1 MPSGSLPTI
10 GEGAADVR
18 TTDTA
23 APDVKFEAVT
33 KRYGAVLAVDA
44 IDLEVSRGAFM
55 SLLGPSGC
63 GKTTTLRL
71 IAGLEMA
78 SAGTILIGGHDVT
91 RLSVH
96 RRARM
101 GLSRTFQK
109 LEAFNSLSARD
120 NVLVAAETNT
130 SNGAPAQLTDEI
142 LDRVGLGHV
151 ADITVGTLPTG
162 TARLVELARALA
174 VRPRVLLLDEASS
187 GLTEDETAAVGELLK
202 QLVAEHDLAVLLV
215 EHDMSFVMNTCSRI
229 HVLDFGQ
236 MIAAGTPEEVQE
248 NETVRAAYLGSES

>member
-1 MPSGSLPTI
+1 MSEPMLEAEDITVQFGGLSALSNADISAHSGSITGLI
-10 GEGAADVR
+10 GPNGA
-18 TTDTA
+18 
-23 APDVKFEAVT
+23 
-33 KRYGAVLAVDA
+33 
-44 IDLEVSRGAFM
+44 
-55 SLLGPSGC
+55 
-63 GKTTTLRL
+63 GKTTLFNVITGHQSTTSGAVRL
-71 IAGLEMA
+71 
-78 SAGTILIGGHDVT
+78 GGHDVT

-120 NVLVAAETNT
+120 NVLVAAETNA

-142 LDRVGLGHV
+142 LARVGLGHV

-202 QLVAEHDLAVLLV
+202 QLVAEQDIAVLLV